1 MEQILGGTGVAR
13 KLTEEE
19 MAHYRAPYP
28 DAASRKPT
36 LVWPREVPIAGEPA
50 RNVQLV
56 QRYSAWMT
64 GTEMPMIHLWAK
76 PGALNPEPVARWL
89 VQNVSNLESVFV
101 GQGIHFIQEDQPEI
115 IGRAIADWRR
125 RNIR

>member
-1 MEQILGGTGVAR
+1 M
-13 KLTEEE
+13 
-19 MAHYRAPYP
+19 
-28 DAASRKPT
+28 
-36 LVWPREVPIAGEPA
+36 WPREVPITGEPA
-50 RNVQLV
+50 RNVQPV

-64 GTEMPMIHLWAK
+64 RTEMPMIHLWAR
-76 PGALNPEPVARWL
+76 PGALNPEPVAQWL
-89 VQNVSNLESVFV
+89 VQHVNNLESVFV